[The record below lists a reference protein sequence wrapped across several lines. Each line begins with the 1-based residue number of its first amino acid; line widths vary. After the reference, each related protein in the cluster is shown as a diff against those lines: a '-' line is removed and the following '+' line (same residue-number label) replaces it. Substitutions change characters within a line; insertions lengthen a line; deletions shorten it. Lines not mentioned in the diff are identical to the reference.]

1 MSEKVTSIISGKEKK
16 LNECYRVSELP
27 DNLVKLIQTQ
37 FPVIQPSDYISIEE
51 VQPFRKKL
59 LEKIIEE
66 EISEMSRIDEIISN
80 TVKEEEKISR
90 DIDEEFDTQLSYGE
104 RLSDSIASF
113 GGSWRFIIIF
123 GVILFVWIVINLV
136 VTKPLDPFPFILLNL
151 ILSTI
156 AALQA
161 PVIMMSQNRQET
173 KDRLRS
179 RHDYMVNLKAEIE
192 ISSLNEKL
200 DRLLKERWTRLL
212 EVQQIQF
219 ELMQETLDKIAKK
232 EMKD

>member
-1 MSEKVTSIISGKEKK
+1 MSEKVKCIISGNEK
-16 LNECYRVSELP
+16 LMTECYKASELP
-27 DNLVKLIQTQ
+27 DNLLKLIQTK
-37 FPVIQPSDYISIEE
+37 FPSIQPTDYISIDE
-51 VQPFRKKL
+51 VQPFGRKL

-80 TVKEEEKISR
+80 TVKQEEKISR
-90 DIDEEFDTQLSYGE
+90 DIDEEFETKLSFADK
-104 RLSDSIASF
+104 LSDRIASF

-123 GVILFVWIVINLV
+123 GIILFVWIIINMMV
-136 VTKPLDPFPFILLNL
+136 VKPFDPFPFILMNL

-232 EMKD
+232 ELKD

>member
-1 MSEKVTSIISGKEKK
+1 M
-16 LNECYRVSELP
+16 
-27 DNLVKLIQTQ
+27 
-37 FPVIQPSDYISIEE
+37 
-51 VQPFRKKL
+51 
-59 LEKIIEE
+59 EKIIEE

-136 VTKPLDPFPFILLNL
+136 VTKPLDPFPFNLLSL